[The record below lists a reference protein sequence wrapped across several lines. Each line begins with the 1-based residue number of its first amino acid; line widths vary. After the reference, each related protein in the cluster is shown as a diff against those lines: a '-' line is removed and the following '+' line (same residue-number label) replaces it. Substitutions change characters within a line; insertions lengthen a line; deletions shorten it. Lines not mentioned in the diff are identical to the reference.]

1 MLLSY
6 TLRKPLFELGEIL
19 ISQGVQSAELDVVR
33 YLRRHQGGDFGDVD
47 PEDAEKNVQA
57 IQSGDAV
64 VSQYGISHRGKTIE
78 LIIVTESDRSFTLA
92 MIAGEPIPNVP
103 GDSGERGGHGPH
115 FP

>member
-19 ISQGVQSAELDVVR
+19 ISQGVQSADLDVVR

-47 PEDAEKNVQA
+47 PEDAEKNVRA
-57 IQSGDAV
+57 IHSGDAV

-78 LIIVTESDRSFTLA
+78 LIIVTEADRSFTLA
-92 MIAGEPIPNVP
+92 MIAGEPMLNTPN
-103 GDSGERGGHGPH
+103 DSGENGDQNPDRT
-115 FP
+115 